1 MKYKEKESKRER
13 ARDGQ
18 EEEENGARWGV
29 AKPGKLGRSC
39 GKKGGGGDKIAE
51 RDEREGG
58 GRARGRRE
66 YMTLSVGLEGYFEN
80 VIGRKLLRTSLG

>member
-1 MKYKEKESKRER
+1 MKYKEKESKRES
-13 ARDGQ
+13 ARRPRG
-18 EEEENGARWGV
+18 GRKRGKVGGV

-66 YMTLSVGLEGYFEN
+66 YMT
-80 VIGRKLLRTSLG
+80 